1 MSERLLE
8 SDYFTVDLRALF
20 GKKDEEESEETT
32 NNTEEAGAE
41 EASTTDNDGAEE
53 TEGGEKAPKEKKPKA
68 AKIDWAKELERRIAE
83 NEALDPETRESEGAI
98 ENKFWEDYFADPQ
111 WDPDVARIA
120 SSIKLFRKDIKALGF
135 DPKKNAILCFF
146 LKNKTAIKN
155 LIKPGLIDSSKYTVL
170 HNALSKP
177 RAVADSEFMRANKY
191 NIIYCP
197 DLYTKHAKDME
208 TYLNL
213 QKISLPTNVS
223 FYSEETQERNIRI
236 FLKVGQKDVT
246 KASAKLNK
254 ISDIETILKK
264 AGVDVD
270 SVMNSSNG
278 TSAGGNGGNGG
289 NGNSKIT
296 RSDLLNIINRLSVQ
310 QAQAA
315 LQYLGMTTN
324 DKEVHKAMQKG
335 FNARMPQASEIIE
348 ASFVIAKLF
357 KGSTFSNSEA
367 IELAEKLLERIQAQ
381 I

>member
-8 SDYFTVDLRALF
+8 SDYFTVDLKALF
-20 GKKDEEESEETT
+20 GKDEEEP
-32 NNTEEAGAE
+32 EEA
-41 EASTTDNDGAEE
+41 TTDDAGKPEENAGEQTGDNAEDTGAGE
-53 TEGGEKAPKEKKPKA
+53 TGNKETKEKKPKA

-135 DPKKNAILCFF
+135 DPKRNAILCFF

-170 HNALSKP
+170 HNALSSP
-177 RAVADSEFMRANKY
+177 RLVADSEFMRANKY

-208 TYLNL
+208 TYLML
-213 QKISLPTNVS
+213 QKGSLSPKAS

-246 KASAKLNK
+246 KPTAKLNK
-254 ISDIETILKK
+254 LSDIETILKK
-264 AGVDVD
+264 NGIEVDLGA
-270 SVMNSSNG
+270 S
-278 TSAGGNGGNGG
+278 GGNGAGNGT
-289 NGNSKIT
+289 NGKQGGSKLS
-296 RSDLLNIINRLSVQ
+296 RSDLLNIISQLTVKQS
-310 QAQAA
+310 QAA

-324 DKEVHKAMQKG
+324 NKDVLNMMQKG
-335 FNARMPQASEIIE
+335 FSVKMPNASEMLE
-348 ASFVIAKLF
+348 ASLVVAQLL
-357 KGSTFSNSEA
+357 KGSRFTAAEA
-367 IELAEKLLERIQAQ
+367 VEIAEKLLEKIKDQA
-381 I
+381 

>member
-20 GKKDEEESEETT
+20 GKKDEEEPEETT
-32 NNTEEAGAE
+32 NNTDEAGAE
-41 EASTTDNDGAEE
+41 GDSAADNGGAEE

-213 QKISLPTNVS
+213 QKISLPTNAS

-254 ISDIETILKK
+254 ISDIETIFKK

-278 TSAGGNGGNGG
+278 TGAGGNGGK
-289 NGNSKIT
+289 GNSKIT
-296 RSDLLNIINRLSVQ
+296 RSDLLNIISKLTVP

-315 LQYLGMTTN
+315 LQYISMTTN
-324 DKEVHKAMQKG
+324 NKEVNKAMQNG
-335 FNARMPQASEIIE
+335 FAVRMPKAEEIMT

-357 KGSTFSNSEA
+357 KGSTFSASEA